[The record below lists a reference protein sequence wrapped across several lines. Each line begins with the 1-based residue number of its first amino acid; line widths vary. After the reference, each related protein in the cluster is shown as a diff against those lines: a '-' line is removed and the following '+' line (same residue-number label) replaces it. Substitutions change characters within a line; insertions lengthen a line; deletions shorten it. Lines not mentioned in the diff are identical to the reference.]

1 MEKIKVIVADD
12 HGQNA
17 TFIATS
23 LENVGFKCF
32 EAASADEAIRI
43 AKREDVKIIIANT
56 NVDRVKAYELA
67 KQNPDKKIIM
77 LDGDEED
84 LKQASKTKNI
94 IGIIEKPVDVS
105 KIADIIKKI
114 T

>member
-1 MEKIKVIVADD
+1 MEKTKVIVADD

-32 EAASADEAIRI
+32 EAASADEAIKI
-43 AKREDVKIIIANT
+43 AKKEDVGIIVANT

-77 LDGDEED
+77 LGGDDED
-84 LKQASKTKNI
+84 LKQASKIKNI
-94 IGIIEKPVDVS
+94 IGIIPKPVDVS
-105 KIADIIKKI
+105 KIVELIKKI
-114 T
+114 K